1 MNATVSMRIKGVH
14 VWIFPN
20 PESIDGT
27 FVCLERLNAARHS
40 EDLFRMA
47 TTGNED
53 NAIFRFM
60 MFGPFRDKG
69 EFEVWIQEQEK
80 RTDRVIIAV
89 YSKRL
94 GKYVGTYSILNIDT
108 SCGRAELGSIWY
120 GLEAQRSEINTET
133 TFLALRYLFEDL
145 SYRRVE
151 WKCDNENSASK
162 RAALRMGFSFE
173 GLFRKH
179 MLVRGKNRDTA
190 WFSIIDDEWIEKK
203 RKFVDELLREY
214 RPS

>member
-1 MNATVSMRIKGVH
+1 MRWKGVRMW
-14 VWIFPN
+14 VFPN
-20 PESIDGT
+20 PDAIDGK
-27 FVCLERLNAARHS
+27 FVRLERLNASRHTK
-40 EDLFRMA
+40 DLFRMA
-47 TTGNED
+47 TGNEN

-60 MFGPFRDKG
+60 MFGPFQDED
-69 EFEVWIQEQEK
+69 EFAAWIMEQEK
-80 RTDRVIIAV
+80 RGDRVVFAV

-94 GKYVGTYSILNIDT
+94 GKFVGTYSILNIDT

-120 GLEAQRSEINTET
+120 GLEAQRSEINTEA
-133 TFLALRYLFEDL
+133 TFLALRHLFEDL

-203 RKFVDELLREY
+203 RRFVEELVREFTP
-214 RPS
+214 R

>member
-1 MNATVSMRIKGVH
+1 M
-14 VWIFPN
+14 WIFPN

-27 FVCLERLNAARHS
+27 FVRLERLNAARHS

-47 TTGNED
+47 TTGSDD

-69 EFEVWIQEQEK
+69 EFEVWIREQEK

-203 RKFVDELLREY
+203 RRFVDELLREY